1 MCRLHG
7 DCNGR
12 VGSEERPEE
21 VANADGERRAQQGA
35 PSLNRRLLVLALVLS
50 ACTQTVVASPT
61 PTTTPTPSVTTTP
74 SPTPTATVECATRV
88 LAGMTEEQRIGQ
100 LFLLGLANDQ
110 LGAAEMNAIR
120 SYHLGSVWFVE
131 QSTAGVAAIRAVADS
146 VQGLA
151 TADTTASVG
160 FFVAANQEGGTIQSL
175 SGPGFSTIPSALDQG
190 AIDPA
195 TLRSRAALW
204 GRELASAGVN
214 LNFAPVLDVVP
225 PGTDAQ
231 NAPIGALRRGYGHDP
246 ATVSAHAIAF
256 MRGMEGA
263 GIATTGKHFPGLG
276 RVTGN
281 TDFTSAVDDVTTA
294 NDAYLSPFR
303 DAVAAGIPMV
313 MVALA
318 KYQQIDPAEL
328 AVFSPTVMRQMLRVS
343 LGFNGVVVSDD
354 LGATVAVANI
364 PAADRAIN
372 FLNAGGD
379 LIISKTV
386 APANAMAAA
395 IATRVSRDA
404 SFKAL
409 VDDAALRVL
418 RAKVAFGLVRCSG
431 GVSAPHYTPRADWP
445 KGG

>member
-35 PSLNRRLLVLALVLS
+35 PSLNRRLLVLALLLS

-61 PTTTPTPSVTTTP
+61 PTTTPTPSAITTP

-131 QSTAGVAAIRAVADS
+131 QSTAGVAAIRAVADA

-151 TADTTASVG
+151 TAETTASVG
-160 FFVAANQEGGTIQSL
+160 FFVAANQEGGIIQSL
-175 SGPGFSTIPSALDQG
+175 SGPRFSTIPSALDQG

-195 TLRSRAALW
+195 TLQSRAALW

-256 MRGMEGA
+256 MRGMEDA

-328 AVFSPTVMRQMLRVS
+328 AAFSPTVMRQMLRVS
-343 LGFNGVVVSDD
+343 LGFNGVVISDD

-395 IATRVSRDA
+395 IVTRASSDA
-404 SFKAL
+404 SFKAR

-418 RAKVAFGLVRCSG
+418 RAKADRGLVRC
-431 GVSAPHYTPRADWP
+431 
-445 KGG
+445 

>member
-7 DCNGR
+7 ECNGR
-12 VGSEERPEE
+12 VRSEERPEE

-61 PTTTPTPSVTTTP
+61 PTTTPTPSATTTP

-131 QSTAGVAAIRAVADS
+131 QSTAGVAAIRAVADA

-151 TADTTASVG
+151 TAETTAGVG
-160 FFVAANQEGGTIQSL
+160 FFIAANQEGGTIQSL

-231 NAPIGALRRGYGHDP
+231 NAPIGALLRGYGHDP

-256 MRGMEGA
+256 MRGMEDA

-294 NDAYLSPFR
+294 NDAYLAPFR
-303 DAVAAGIPMV
+303 DAIAAGIPMI

-343 LGFNGVVVSDD
+343 LGFNGVAISDD

-395 IATRVSRDA
+395 IVTRASSDA
-404 SFKAL
+404 SFKAR

-418 RAKVAFGLVRCSG
+418 RAKADRGLVRC
-431 GVSAPHYTPRADWP
+431 
-445 KGG
+445 

>member
-50 ACTQTVVASPT
+50 ACTQTVVVSPT
-61 PTTTPTPSVTTTP
+61 PTTTPTPSAITTP
-74 SPTPTATVECATRV
+74 SPTPTATVACATRV

-160 FFVAANQEGGTIQSL
+160 FFVAANQEGGIIQSL

-256 MRGMEGA
+256 LRGMEDA

-395 IATRVSRDA
+395 IVTRASSDA
-404 SFKAL
+404 SFKAR

-418 RAKVAFGLVRCSG
+418 RAKADRGLVRC
-431 GVSAPHYTPRADWP
+431 
-445 KGG
+445 

>member
-7 DCNGR
+7 ECNGR
-12 VGSEERPEE
+12 VRSEERPEE

-35 PSLNRRLLVLALVLS
+35 PSLSRRLLVLTLVLS
-50 ACTQTVVASPT
+50 ACARTAQAT
-61 PTTTPTPSVTTTP
+61 
-74 SPTPTATVECATRV
+74 PTPTASVSPTSTATAAPTASPSPTADCAGRT
-88 LAGMTEEQRIGQ
+88 LAAMTEDQRIGQ
-100 LFLLGLANDQ
+100 LFLLGLADDQ
-110 LGAAEMNAIR
+110 LGAAETNAIR
-120 SYHLGSVWFVE
+120 TYHFGSVWFVE
-131 QSTAGVAAIRAVADS
+131 QSTAGADAVRRVADA
-146 VQGLA
+146 VQTLA
-151 TADTTASVG
+151 TVDTTASVG
-160 FFVAANQEGGTIQSL
+160 FFVAANQEGGIIQSL

-195 TLRSRAALW
+195 TLRPSAALW

-214 LNFAPVLDVVP
+214 LDFAPVLDVVP

-256 MRGMEGA
+256 MRGMNDA

-294 NDAYLSPFR
+294 NDAYLAPFR

-318 KYQQIDPAEL
+318 KYQQIDAAEL
-328 AVFSPTVMRQMLRVS
+328 AAFSPTVMRQMLRVS

-372 FLNAGGD
+372 FLSAGGD

-386 APANAMAAA
+386 APANAMAGA
-395 IATRVSRDA
+395 IAARVSSDA
-404 SFKAL
+404 AFKAR
-409 VDDAALRVL
+409 VDDAALRVI
-418 RAKVAFGLVRCSG
+418 RAKMAVGLVRCS
-431 GVSAPHYTPRADWP
+431 
-445 KGG
+445 

>member
-151 TADTTASVG
+151 TADTTAGVG
-160 FFVAANQEGGTIQSL
+160 FFIAANQEGGIIQSL

-195 TLRSRAALW
+195 TVRSRAALW

-256 MRGMEGA
+256 MRGMEDA

-281 TDFTSAVDDVTTA
+281 TDFTAAVVDEVTTETDA
-294 NDAYLSPFR
+294 NLAPFR
-303 DAVAAGIPMV
+303 DAIAAGIPMV

-318 KYQQIDPAEL
+318 TYQKIDATEL

-343 LGFNGVVVSDD
+343 SGFNGVVVSDD
-354 LGATVAVANI
+354 LGATVAVANV
-364 PAADRAIN
+364 PPADRAVG
-372 FLNAGGD
+372 FLTAGGD
-379 LIISKTV
+379 LIVSKTV
-386 APANAMAAA
+386 VPANAMAAA
-395 IATRVSRDA
+395 ISARA
-404 SFKAL
+404 STDPTFKAR

-418 RAKVAFGLVRCSG
+418 RLKAARGPVR
-431 GVSAPHYTPRADWP
+431 
-445 KGG
+445 

>member
-61 PTTTPTPSVTTTP
+61 PTTTPTASATTTP

-160 FFVAANQEGGTIQSL
+160 FFVAANQEGGIIQSL

-256 MRGMEGA
+256 LRGMEDA

-294 NDAYLSPFR
+294 NDAYLAPFR
-303 DAVAAGIPMV
+303 DAIAAGIPMI

-343 LGFNGVVVSDD
+343 LGFNGVVISDD

-395 IATRVSRDA
+395 IVTRASSDA
-404 SFKAL
+404 SFKAR

-418 RAKVAFGLVRCSG
+418 RAKADRGLVRC
-431 GVSAPHYTPRADWP
+431 
-445 KGG
+445 

>member
-61 PTTTPTPSVTTTP
+61 TTPTPSAITTP

-131 QSTAGVAAIRAVADS
+131 QSTAGVAAIRAVADA

-151 TADTTASVG
+151 TAETTAGVG
-160 FFVAANQEGGTIQSL
+160 FFIAANQEGGIIQSL

-246 ATVSAHAIAF
+246 ATVSAHAVAF
-256 MRGMEGA
+256 MRGMNDA
-263 GIATTGKHFPGLG
+263 GIPTTGQHFPGLG

-281 TDFTSAVDDVTTA
+281 TDFTAAVVDDVTTTT
-294 NDAYLSPFR
+294 DAYLAPFR
-303 DAVAAGIPMV
+303 DAIG
-313 MVALA
+313 
-318 KYQQIDPAEL
+318 
-328 AVFSPTVMRQMLRVS
+328 
-343 LGFNGVVVSDD
+343 
-354 LGATVAVANI
+354 
-364 PAADRAIN
+364 
-372 FLNAGGD
+372 
-379 LIISKTV
+379 
-386 APANAMAAA
+386 
-395 IATRVSRDA
+395 
-404 SFKAL
+404 
-409 VDDAALRVL
+409 
-418 RAKVAFGLVRCSG
+418 
-431 GVSAPHYTPRADWP
+431 
-445 KGG
+445 

>member
-1 MCRLHG
+1 MQT
-7 DCNGR
+7 R
-12 VGSEERPEE
+12 V
-21 VANADGERRAQQGA
+21 
-35 PSLNRRLLVLALVLS
+35 LVLALVLS
-50 ACTQTVVASPT
+50 ACAPTAVATPSPT
-61 PTTTPTPSVTTTP
+61 AETTPSAAETTPSATEATTP
-74 SPTPTATVECATRV
+74 SPSPTATVECATRV

-120 SYHLGSVWFVE
+120 TYHLGSVWFVE
-131 QSTAGVAAIRAVADS
+131 QSTAGAAAIRTVADAVHS
-146 VQGLA
+146 LA
-151 TADTTASVG
+151 TADTTAGVG
-160 FFVAANQEGGTIQSL
+160 FFVAANQEGGIIQSL

-195 TLRSRAALW
+195 TLRPSAALW

-256 MRGMEGA
+256 MRGMNDA

-294 NDAYLSPFR
+294 NDAYLAPFR

-318 KYQQIDPAEL
+318 KYQQIDAAEL
-328 AVFSPTVMRQMLRVS
+328 AAFSPTVMRQMLRVS

-372 FLNAGGD
+372 FLSAGGD

-386 APANAMAAA
+386 APANAMAGA
-395 IATRVSRDA
+395 IAARVSSDA
-404 SFKAL
+404 AFKAR
-409 VDDAALRVL
+409 VDDAALRVI
-418 RAKVAFGLVRCSG
+418 RAKMAVGLVRCS
-431 GVSAPHYTPRADWP
+431 
-445 KGG
+445 

>member
-21 VANADGERRAQQGA
+21 VANADGERRAQQGT

-61 PTTTPTPSVTTTP
+61 PATKPTPSATATTTPA
-74 SPTPTATVECATRV
+74 PTPTATVECATRV

-120 SYHLGSVWFVE
+120 TYHLGSVWFVE
-131 QSTAGVAAIRAVADS
+131 QSTAGTAAIRTVADA
-146 VQGLA
+146 VQSLA
-151 TADTTASVG
+151 TADTTAGVG
-160 FFVAANQEGGTIQSL
+160 FFVAANQEGGIIQSL

-195 TLRSRAALW
+195 TLRPSAALW

-256 MRGMEGA
+256 TRGMEDA

-281 TDFTSAVDDVTTA
+281 TDFTTAVLDDVTTTT
-294 NDAYLSPFR
+294 DAYLAPFR
-303 DAVAAGIPMV
+303 DAIGAGIPMV

-318 KYQQIDPAEL
+318 KYQRIDPTEL
-328 AVFSPTVMRQMLRVS
+328 AVFSPTVMRQMLTS
-343 LGFNGVVVSDD
+343 LNFTGVIVSDD
-354 LGATVAVANI
+354 LGATVAV
-364 PAADRAIN
+364 
-372 FLNAGGD
+372 
-379 LIISKTV
+379 
-386 APANAMAAA
+386 
-395 IATRVSRDA
+395 
-404 SFKAL
+404 
-409 VDDAALRVL
+409 
-418 RAKVAFGLVRCSG
+418 
-431 GVSAPHYTPRADWP
+431 
-445 KGG
+445 

>member
-7 DCNGR
+7 DWNGR

-61 PTTTPTPSVTTTP
+61 PTPTPSAITTP

-146 VQGLA
+146 WQGLA

-160 FFVAANQEGGTIQSL
+160 FFVAANQEGGIIQSL

-195 TLRSRAALW
+195 TLRSRAPLW

-225 PGTDAQ
+225 PGTEAQ
-231 NAPIGALRRGYGHDP
+231 NAPIGPLRPGYGHDP

-256 MRGMEGA
+256 MRGMADA

-281 TDFTSAVDDVTTA
+281 TDFTSAVDDVTTSD
-294 NDAYLSPFR
+294 DAYLAPFH
-303 DAVAAGIPMV
+303 DAIAAGIPMV
-313 MVALA
+313 MVGLA
-318 KYQQIDPAEL
+318 KYQKVDATEL
-328 AVFSPTVMRQMLRVS
+328 AVFSPMVMRQMLRVS

-364 PAADRAIN
+364 APPDRAIG
-372 FLNAGGD
+372 FLVAG
-379 LIISKTV
+379 
-386 APANAMAAA
+386 
-395 IATRVSRDA
+395 
-404 SFKAL
+404 
-409 VDDAALRVL
+409 
-418 RAKVAFGLVRCSG
+418 C
-431 GVSAPHYTPRADWP
+431 
-445 KGG
+445 

>member
-1 MCRLHG
+1 M
-7 DCNGR
+7 
-12 VGSEERPEE
+12 
-21 VANADGERRAQQGA
+21 
-35 PSLNRRLLVLALVLS
+35 LVS
-50 ACTQTVVASPT
+50 ACARTAQAT
-61 PTTTPTPSVTTTP
+61 
-74 SPTPTATVECATRV
+74 PTPTANVSPSTTATATPTASPSPTAECAARV
-88 LAGMTEEQRIGQ
+88 LAGMSEEQRIGQ

-110 LGAAEMNAIR
+110 LGAAETNAIR
-120 SYHLGSVWFVE
+120 TYHFGSVWFVE
-131 QSTAGVAAIRAVADS
+131 QSTAGADAVRRVADA
-146 VQGLA
+146 VQTLA
-151 TADTTASVG
+151 TVETTANVG
-160 FFVAANQEGGTIQSL
+160 FFVAANQEGGIIQSL

-195 TLRSRAALW
+195 TVQSRAALW

-231 NAPIGALRRGYGHDP
+231 SAPIGALRRGYGHDP

-256 MRGMEGA
+256 MRGMEDA

-294 NDAYLSPFR
+294 NDAYLAPFR
-303 DAVAAGIPMV
+303 DAIAAGIPMI

-343 LGFNGVVVSDD
+343 LGFNGVAISDD

-372 FLNAGGD
+372 FLNAGRD
-379 LIISKTV
+379 LILSQHV
-386 APANAMAAA
+386 APANAMAGA
-395 IATRVSRDA
+395 IAARVSSDA
-404 SFKAL
+404 AFKAR
-409 VDDAALRVL
+409 VDDAALRVI
-418 RAKVAFGLVRCSG
+418 RAKMALGLVRC
-431 GVSAPHYTPRADWP
+431 R
-445 KGG
+445 